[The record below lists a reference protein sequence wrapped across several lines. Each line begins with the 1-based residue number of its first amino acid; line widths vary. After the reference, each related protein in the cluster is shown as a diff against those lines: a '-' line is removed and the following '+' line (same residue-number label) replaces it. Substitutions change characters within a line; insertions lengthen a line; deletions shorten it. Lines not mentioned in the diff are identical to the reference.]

1 MGDWSYHC
9 NCIWQV
15 GPGWG
20 GSPIL
25 QHLAPRR
32 RLLQHQGIPH
42 RASRI
47 WVRHSV
53 SVVYYSKSLQ
63 CIVFSRRERTANRGY
78 KLERGSKLA
87 ALVLNWNPS
96 YFQWL
101 SAYLRISSDY
111 LAALVS
117 ICVSPVIFFN
127 WKPSFQYLLPVFPV
141 SENHHY
147 LLICPLCDWYLNKNS
162 FWHIC
167 P

>member
-87 ALVLNWNPS
+87 ALVFNWNPS
-96 YFQWL
+96 LFPVFICVSAYLQWL
-101 SAYLRISSDY
+101 SCSPCQYLRISSDF
-111 LAALVS
+111 LQLKTIIPVS
-117 ICVSPVIFFN
+117 VTSISSI
-127 WKPSFQYLLPVFPV
+127 WKPSLSANMSSLW
-141 SENHHY
+141 
-147 LLICPLCDWYLNKNS
+147 LIS
-162 FWHIC
+162 Q
-167 P
+167 